1 MMTVVVR
8 TGDEALAFISSPA
21 FVNGW
26 EAILQDCTWSTA
38 CQYPDFIIPWYQI
51 YQDRCSPVVVSAQD
65 DDGAVTGLLTLA
77 LTNGGKRLVGAG
89 MVEAEYQCWVERP
102 ENSNQFMRQ
111 AVEAIRIAFPK
122 ATLHL
127 RYINVGAPVDW
138 IGSLEPGYYYRLH
151 EHARP
156 LMKLSGSEIAARLGN
171 RKIRAKIKKL
181 KQSGALSFERVND
194 HDAFLASFDEVCAKY
209 DHRQKKKNFVMPFK
223 DDPLKGRFYKELHRR
238 GILHATSLNVGNRI
252 AAFHAGLISRSWLHL
267 GINVQS
273 SDFDAHSPGILHLL
287 MMSALA
293 QKEDF
298 LMLDLTPGGDA
309 YKESFAT
316 QHDTVY
322 EFLLFPGYLS
332 YLKNRV
338 AFSTRTWAKS
348 ALKRLNIRSSLLR
361 QASARFIR

>member
-1 MMTVVVR
+1 MSVVVR
-8 TGDEALAFISSPA
+8 TGDEALALISSPG
-21 FVNGW
+21 FLTGW
-26 EAILQDCTWSTA
+26 EAVLQDCSWSTA
-38 CQYPDFIIPWYQI
+38 CQHPDFIVPWYQI
-51 YQDRCSPVVVSAQD
+51 YRDRCSPVVVTAQD
-65 DDGAVTGLLTLA
+65 DDGTVIGLLTLA
-77 LTNGGKRLVGAG
+77 LIDGGKRLVGAG

-102 ENSNQFMRQ
+102 GNGNRFIRH
-111 AVEAIRIAFPK
+111 AIDAIRTAFPK

-127 RYINVGAPVDW
+127 KYINVGAPVDW
-138 IGSLEPGYYYRLH
+138 IGSLASGYYYRLH

-156 LMKLSGSEIAARLGN
+156 LMKLNAPEIAARLGN
-171 RKIRAKIKKL
+171 RKIRGKIKKL
-181 KQSGALSFERVND
+181 NQSGALSFERVNN
-194 HDAFLASFDEVCAKY
+194 HDAFLASFDDVCAKY
-209 DHRQKKKNFVMPFK
+209 DHRQKEKNFVAPFK

-252 AAFHAGLISRSWLHL
+252 AAFHAGLISRDWLHL

-287 MMSALA
+287 MMSALLE
-293 QKEDF
+293 KENF

-332 YLKNRV
+332 FLKNRV
-338 AFSTRTWAKS
+338 AVSTKSWAKS

-361 QASARFIR
+361 QARARFVR

>member
-1 MMTVVVR
+1 MSVVVR
-8 TGDEALAFISSPA
+8 TGNDALAFISSPGFLA
-21 FVNGW
+21 GW
-26 EAILQDCTWSTA
+26 EAVLQDCTWSTA
-38 CQYPDFIIPWYQI
+38 CQHPDFIIPWYQI
-51 YQDRCSPVVVSAQD
+51 YRDRCSPVVVTAQD
-65 DDGAVTGLLTLA
+65 DDGTVTGLLTLA
-77 LTNGGKRLVGAG
+77 LINGGKRLVGAG

-102 ENSNQFMRQ
+102 GNGNRFIRQ
-111 AVEAIRIAFPK
+111 AIEAIRTAFPK
-122 ATLHL
+122 STLHL

-138 IGSLEPGYYYRLH
+138 IGSLASGYYYRLH

-156 LMKLSGSEIAARLGN
+156 LMKLDGPEIAGRLESKKN
-171 RKIRAKIKKL
+171 RTKINKL
-181 KQSGALSFERVND
+181 KRSGALSFERVND
-194 HDAFLASFDEVCAKY
+194 HDAFLASFDDVCAKY
-209 DHRQKKKNFVMPFK
+209 DRRQKEKNFVAPFQ

-238 GILHATSLNVGNRI
+238 GILHATSLNVGDRI
-252 AAFHAGLISRSWLHL
+252 AAFHLGLISRDWLHL

-273 SDFDAHSPGILHLL
+273 SDFEAYSPGKLHVL
-287 MMSALA
+287 MLGAFLH
-293 QKEDF
+293 KEDF

-332 YLKNRV
+332 FLKNRV
-338 AFSTRTWAKS
+338 TVSTRTWAKS